1 MDFPSRTPGFD
12 TGPAGAPL
20 QLEIHVDLLCPDS
33 AAVWPTMMELK
44 SHYGNSLNLK
54 VHNFILPY
62 HRQSFEA
69 ATATFILSEMKADM
83 KQWFTAIF
91 KDQALLWNDVTANM
105 TQVDV
110 RSKIAQIA

>member
-1 MDFPSRTPGFD
+1 MNQNCITDNFFLKFEYGE
-12 TGPAGAPL
+12 GPAGAPL

-62 HRQSFEA
+62 HRQSFE
-69 ATATFILSEMKADM
+69 TATVTKSSLIDSISETNTVKFWLT
-83 KQWFTAIF
+83 K
-91 KDQALLWNDVTANM
+91 
-105 TQVDV
+105 
-110 RSKIAQIA
+110 